1 MNDQAQ
7 RLREMVQ
14 GGGSPGRRRDR
25 TNRIIAVTSGKG
37 GVGKSNITINLAL
50 ELQRQGQRVL
60 VLDADFGLANV
71 DVLLGITP
79 KYNLSHVINGAKSIL
94 EVIEEGPNGLK
105 FISGGSGIQE
115 LIHLK
120 EEELEGFIRKMG
132 LLEGEADVIL
142 VDTGA
147 GLSQSVMR
155 LVLSSDEVIL
165 VTTPEPTAIMDSYA
179 LVKMA
184 VSENPGIRIHLVVNK
199 AESRREGE
207 ELLERFRTV
216 TRDFLK
222 VDLDGLG
229 YMVYDQAVMKA
240 VKSQEPFSLLYPH
253 SIPSRNMRM
262 ITMKLLNTPPEGG
275 QQRGIWSFFRRFIGG
290 VDFNG

>member
-14 GGGSPGRRRDR
+14 GRAAPGRRNDR
-25 TNRIIAVTSGKG
+25 KNRIITITSGKG
-37 GVGKSNITINLAL
+37 GVGKTNVTVNLAL
-50 ELQRQGQRVL
+50 ELQKQGQQVL

-79 KYNLSHVINGAKSIL
+79 KYNLSHVIKGAKSIL
-94 EVIEEGPNGLK
+94 EVIEEGPYGLK

-120 EEELEGFIRKMG
+120 EEELEGFIGRMR

-147 GLSQSVMR
+147 GVSPNVMR

-179 LVKMA
+179 LVKLA
-184 VSENPGIRIHLVVNK
+184 VSENPKIRIRLLVNK
-199 AESRREGE
+199 AETRREGE
-207 ELLERFRTV
+207 ELLERFRAV

-222 VDLDGLG
+222 VELDGLG
-229 YMVYDQAVMKA
+229 YMVYDQAVLKA
-240 VKSQEPFSLLYPH
+240 VKAQEPFSLRYPH
-253 SIPSRNMRM
+253 STPSRNIQM
-262 ITMKLLNTPPEGG
+262 ITRKLLDTPLGDG
-275 QQRGIWSFFRRFIGG
+275 HQRGIWSFFRRFIGG
-290 VDFNG
+290 VDVNG

>member
-14 GGGSPGRRRDR
+14 GKETPGRRSDR
-25 TNRIIAVTSGKG
+25 TNRIITVTSGKG
-37 GVGKSNITINLAL
+37 GVGKSNITVNLAI

-71 DVLLGITP
+71 DVLLGITS

-94 EVIEEGPNGLK
+94 EVIEDGPNGLK

-120 EEELEGFIRKMG
+120 EEELEAFIRKMG
-132 LLEGEADVIL
+132 SLEDEADVIL

-147 GLSQSVMR
+147 GLSPNVMR

-179 LVKMA
+179 LVKTA

-199 AESRREGE
+199 AETRREGE
-207 ELLERFRTV
+207 ELLERFRAV

-222 VDLDGLG
+222 VELDSLG
-229 YMVYDQAVMKA
+229 YMVYDQTVLKA
-240 VKSQEPFSLLYPH
+240 VKYQEPFSLRYPH
-253 SIPSRNMRM
+253 STPSRNMQM
-262 ITMKLLNTPPEGG
+262 ITRKLLNTPPEDG

-290 VDFNG
+290 VEING